1 MAGRRISPYMQ
12 SLMVYAG
19 VSDVYGESKDFF
31 ERLLRVSVSS
41 SQVYRVT
48 VDAGEALYEDALYEG
63 KKYKDASEKV
73 YGMVD
78 GSMIFTDNGWKEVK
92 VGRVFSSQ
100 ALVRQGSEATI
111 PRFEVRQSDYCACQ
125 DTHDVFK
132 PKFESL
138 LAHVSAEQMVLIN
151 DGCTWIGQWLQS
163 EYPKA
168 THILD
173 YYHAVEH
180 LAQATQNV
188 LKPSDWLEK
197 QKDLLKESK
206 LDDVIDN
213 ILKMKQLDKNSKDK
227 LIQYYENN
235 RYRMDYATYLAKGL
249 CIGSGAIEATHR
261 TLIQKRMK
269 LSGQR
274 WGTGT
279 DAMIKLR
286 VAFKSN
292 KQHMVNQ
299 LFRKTATF

>member
-1 MAGRRISPYMQ
+1 MQ
-12 SLMVYAG
+12 SLIVYAG
-19 VSDVYGESKDFF
+19 VSDVYAESEDFF
-31 ERLLRVSVSS
+31 ERLLRVSVST

-48 VDAGEALYEDALYEG
+48 IDAGTSLCEKALYTGKKSEALTET
-63 KKYKDASEKV
+63 V

-100 ALVRQGSEATI
+100 ALIRQGSESTI
-111 PRFEVRQSDYCACQ
+111 PRFEVQQSDYCACQ
-125 DTHDVFK
+125 DTNDVFK
-132 PKFESL
+132 PNFEAL
-138 LAHVSAEQMVLIN
+138 LAHVSAEQLVLIN

-188 LKPSDWLEK
+188 RKPSNWLEK
-197 QKDLLKESK
+197 QKDLLMNSK
-206 LDDVIDN
+206 LDKVISN
-213 ILKMKQLDKNSKDK
+213 IQKIKELDKKNKDK

-249 CIGSGAIEATHR
+249 CIGSGAIEAAHR

-292 KQHMVNQ
+292 KQHLVNL
-299 LFRKTATF
+299 LFRKTATI

>member
-1 MAGRRISPYMQ
+1 MQ

-19 VSDVYGESKDFF
+19 VSDVYGESEAFF
-31 ERLLRVSVSS
+31 ETFLRVSVSS

-48 VDAGEALYEDALYEG
+48 VDAGEALCEVALYEG
-63 KKYKDASEKV
+63 KTYKASSEKV

-78 GSMIFTDNGWKEVK
+78 GSMIFTDDGWKEVK

-100 ALVRQGSEATI
+100 ALVRQGSETTI
-111 PRFEVRQSDYCACQ
+111 PRFEVQQSDYCACQ
-125 DTHDVFK
+125 DTNEVFK

-151 DGCTWIGQWLQS
+151 DGCTWIGQWLQNK
-163 EYPKA
+163 YPKA

-213 ILKMKQLDKNSKDK
+213 ILKMKQLDKNVKDK

-292 KQHMVNQ
+292 KQHIVNQ
-299 LFRKTATF
+299 LFRNTATI

>member
-1 MAGRRISPYMQ
+1 MQ

-19 VSDVYGESKDFF
+19 VSDVYAESEEFF

-48 VDAGEALYEDALYEG
+48 MDAGEALCEEALYEG
-63 KKYKDASEKV
+63 KKYEETV

-100 ALVRQGSEATI
+100 ALVRQGSKATI
-111 PRFEVRQSDYCACQ
+111 PRFEVQQSDDCACQ
-125 DTHDVFK
+125 DTNEVFK
-132 PKFESL
+132 PKFEAL
-138 LAHVSAEQMVLIN
+138 LAHVSAEQLVLIN

-188 LKPSDWLEK
+188 RKSSDWLEK
-197 QKDLLKESK
+197 QKTLLKESK
-206 LDDVIDN
+206 LDKVIDN
-213 ILKMKQLDKNSKDK
+213 IQKIKALDKKNKDK
-227 LIQYYENN
+227 LIQYYQNN
-235 RYRMDYATYLAKGL
+235 RYRMDYATYLANGL
-249 CIGSGAIEATHR
+249 CIGSGAIEAAHR

-279 DAMIKLR
+279 NAMIKLR

-292 KQHMVNQ
+292 KQQLVNQ
-299 LFRKTATF
+299 LFRNNATI

>member
-1 MAGRRISPYMQ
+1 MQ
-12 SLMVYAG
+12 SLIVYAG
-19 VSDVYGESKDFF
+19 VSDVYAESEDFF
-31 ERLLRVSVSS
+31 ERLLRVSVST

-48 VDAGEALYEDALYEG
+48 IDAGTSLCEKALYTG
-63 KKYKDASEKV
+63 KKYEALTETV

-100 ALVRQGSEATI
+100 ALIRQGSESTI
-111 PRFEVRQSDYCACQ
+111 PRFEVQQSDYCACQ
-125 DTHDVFK
+125 DTNDVFK
-132 PKFESL
+132 PKFEAL
-138 LAHVSAEQMVLIN
+138 LAHVSAEQLVLIN

-188 LKPSDWLEK
+188 RKPSNWLEK
-197 QKDLLKESK
+197 QKDLLMNSK
-206 LDDVIDN
+206 LDKVISN
-213 ILKMKQLDKNSKDK
+213 IQKIKELDKKNKDK

-249 CIGSGAIEATHR
+249 CIGSGAIEAAHR

-292 KQHMVNQ
+292 KQHLVNL
-299 LFRKTATF
+299 LFRKTATI

>member
-1 MAGRRISPYMQ
+1 MQ
-12 SLMVYAG
+12 LVYAG
-19 VSDVYGESKDFF
+19 VSEVYAESEDFF

-48 VDAGEALYEDALYEG
+48 MDAGEALCEEALYEG
-63 KKYKDASEKV
+63 KKYEETV

-111 PRFEVRQSDYCACQ
+111 PRFEVQQSDYCACQ
-125 DTHDVFK
+125 DTNEVFK
-132 PKFESL
+132 PKFEAL
-138 LAHVSAEQMVLIN
+138 LAHVSAEQLVLIN

-188 LKPSDWLEK
+188 RKSSDWLEK
-197 QKDLLKESK
+197 QKNLLKESK
-206 LDDVIDN
+206 LDKVIDN
-213 ILKMKQLDKNSKDK
+213 IQKIKALDKKNKDK
-227 LIQYYENN
+227 LIQYYQNN
-235 RYRMDYATYLAKGL
+235 RYRMDYATYLANGL
-249 CIGSGAIEATHR
+249 CIGSGAIEVAHR

-279 DAMIKLR
+279 NARIKLR

-292 KQHMVNQ
+292 KQQLVNQ
-299 LFRKTATF
+299 LFRNNATI

>member
-1 MAGRRISPYMQ
+1 MQ

-19 VSDVYGESKDFF
+19 VSDVYGESEAFF
-31 ERLLRVSVSS
+31 ETLLRVSVST

-48 VDAGEALYEDALYEG
+48 VDAGEALCEEALYEG
-63 KKYKDASEKV
+63 KKYKYASEKV

-78 GSMIFTDNGWKEVK
+78 GSMIFTDIGWKEVK

-100 ALVRQGSEATI
+100 ALIRQGSEATI
-111 PRFEVRQSDYCACQ
+111 PRFEVQQSDYCACQ
-125 DTHDVFK
+125 DTNEVFK

-138 LAHVSAEQMVLIN
+138 LAQVSAEQLVLIN
-151 DGCTWIGQWLQS
+151 DGCTWIGQWLQNK
-163 EYPKA
+163 YPKA

-197 QKDLLKESK
+197 QKDLLKESR

-213 ILKMKQLDKNSKDK
+213 ILKMKQLDKNVKDK

-249 CIGSGAIEATHR
+249 CIGSGAIEAAHR

-292 KQHMVNQ
+292 KQHIVNQ
-299 LFRKTATF
+299 LFRKTATI

>member
-1 MAGRRISPYMQ
+1 MQ

-19 VSDVYGESKDFF
+19 VSDVYAESEGFF
-31 ERLLRVSVSS
+31 ETLLRVSVSS

-48 VDAGEALYEDALYEG
+48 VDAGEALCEEALYEG
-63 KKYKDASEKV
+63 KKYEDTSETV
-73 YGMVD
+73 YAMVD
-78 GSMIFTDNGWKEVK
+78 GSMIFTDENWKEVK

-100 ALVRQGSEATI
+100 ALVRQGSEDTI
-111 PRFEVRQSDYCACQ
+111 PRFEVQQSDYCACQ
-125 DTHDVFK
+125 DTSEVFK
-132 PKFESL
+132 PKLEAL
-138 LAHVSAEQMVLIN
+138 LAHAPVERLVLIN
-151 DGCTWIGQWLQS
+151 DGCTWIGQWLQNK
-163 EYPKA
+163 YPKA

-188 LKPSDWLEK
+188 LKPSNWLEK

-206 LDDVIDN
+206 LDDVINN
-213 ILKMKQLDKNSKDK
+213 ILEMKQLDKKNKDK
-227 LIQYYENN
+227 LIQYYQNN

-249 CIGSGAIEATHR
+249 CIGSGAIEAAHR

-279 DAMIKLR
+279 NAMIKLR

-292 KQHMVNQ
+292 KQHFVNQ
-299 LFRKTATF
+299 LFRNNATF